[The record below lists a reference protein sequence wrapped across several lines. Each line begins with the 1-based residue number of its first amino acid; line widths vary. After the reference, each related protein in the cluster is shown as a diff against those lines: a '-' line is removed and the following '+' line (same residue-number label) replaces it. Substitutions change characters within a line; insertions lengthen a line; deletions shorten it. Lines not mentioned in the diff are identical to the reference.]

1 MSYFSRIFS
10 TGAVR
15 KTPARV
21 ITRILGEIDAGPATE
36 VLEIGAGKGEISH
49 PLLQKLSADNKKVQ
63 LYALEINEEFAAQ
76 LQKQLPEAHVLTV
89 SAFDLDDQ
97 LPANFNPHY
106 IISSMPLSFYSKE
119 EIMILL
125 DKMKKRLRPGGK
137 ILILYHAFWLTKIF
151 RKQLGKGRLR
161 RFLTLP
167 PYFLFSYQKEA
178 NN

>member
-21 ITRILGEIDAGPATE
+21 IHRIINEIAAGPSTE

-49 PLLQKLSADNKKVQ
+49 PLMQKLSAAHNKVQ
-63 LYALEINEEFAAQ
+63 LYALEINEQFAAQ
-76 LQKQLPEAHVLTV
+76 LQDQLPAARVLTV
-89 SAFDLDDQ
+89 SAFNMDES
-97 LPANFNPHY
+97 LPADFRPHY

-119 EIMILL
+119 EISSLL
-125 DKMKKRLRPGGK
+125 NKMKSRLRPGGK
-137 ILILYHAFWLTKIF
+137 ILILYHAFWLTTIF
-151 RKQLGKGRLR
+151 RKELGKGRLH

-167 PYFLFSYQKEA
+167 PYFLFSFQKE
-178 NN
+178 NT